1 MKGLL
6 LKDFYM
12 LKKYCKTYLL
22 LVLVFLI
29 ASFYDSDNWFCY
41 LYPCIFAGII
51 PITLLG
57 YDERSKWNEYC
68 SVLPYTKTQIVSS
81 KYLMGIFIQVIVVL
95 LFVLSITL
103 KMCISGLFNIKALL
117 SVTSVM
123 ICVFLC
129 STAFCLP
136 FMFKFGVEK
145 GRLAYFFMIGAS
157 CAVAS
162 ALAISQDGI
171 PNLWGDGINASFVL
185 LILSVGLYALS
196 WYLSVAFYQKREI

>member
-22 LVLVFLI
+22 LIGVFLI

-41 LYPCIFAGII
+41 LYPCIFSGTIS
-51 PITLLG
+51 ITLLG

-68 SVLPYTKTQIVSS
+68 SVLPYTKTQIVSA

-95 LFVLSITL
+95 LFGLSITL

-117 SVTSVM
+117 FVTSVM
-123 ICVFLC
+123 ICAFLC
-129 STAFCLP
+129 SAAFCLP

-145 GRLAYFFMIGAS
+145 GRLAYFFMIGAC
-157 CAVAS
+157 CAIAS
-162 ALAISQDGI
+162 ALAISQGGV
-171 PNLWGDGINASFVL
+171 PSFGENGTNTSFVF
-185 LILSVGLYALS
+185 LILSVVLYALS
-196 WYLSVAFYQKREI
+196 WYLSVRFYKKREI

>member
-12 LKKYCKTYLL
+12 LKKYCKVYLI
-22 LVLVFLI
+22 LVVVFLI
-29 ASFYDSDNWFCY
+29 ASFYESDNWFCY
-41 LYPCIFAGII
+41 LYPCIFAGTI

-68 SVLPYTKTQIVSS
+68 SVLPYTKTQIVSA
-81 KYLMGIFIQVIVVL
+81 KYLIGLFIQVIVVL
-95 LFVLSITL
+95 LFGLSITL
-103 KMCISGLFNIKALL
+103 KMCISGIFNIKALL
-117 SVTSVM
+117 FVTAVM
-123 ICVFLC
+123 ICAFLC

-157 CAVAS
+157 CALAS
-162 ALAISQDGI
+162 ALAVSRGDVSY
-171 PNLWGDGINASFVL
+171 LWVDGINTCFVL

-196 WYLSVAFYQKREI
+196 WYLSVRFYKKREI